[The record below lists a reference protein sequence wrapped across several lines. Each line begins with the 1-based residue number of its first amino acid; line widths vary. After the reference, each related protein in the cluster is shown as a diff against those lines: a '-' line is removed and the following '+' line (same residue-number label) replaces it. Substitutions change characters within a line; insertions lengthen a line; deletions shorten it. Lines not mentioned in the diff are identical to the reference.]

1 VRGGAWWLF
10 LIVLFALA
18 TATGRHTLA
27 MFVIILA
34 LATLVSE
41 RWGRDSLHRVR
52 YRRYLGK
59 SQLSYGEETS
69 LVVEITNAKLL
80 PLAWIRA
87 LDAFPLGLSVSTSEI
102 QYTQTSDTGLL
113 LTLVS
118 LRWFERVRHTHRV
131 KGVHRGRF
139 AIGPVQLSSADIFGF
154 SKSFRTDSTVDY
166 LTVYPKIV
174 PVEALT
180 YPAGR
185 PVGEWL
191 GRRRVIEDP
200 LRFSAVRE
208 YRSGD
213 NPRYIH
219 WRASARTGDLQTK
232 TFEPSETVSLML
244 AVDVETSPQAYTYV
258 PELLE
263 LVLSAAASIAVDAL
277 QERYMVGMF
286 MNAIGLR
293 GESWVQVSPG
303 RHERQAS
310 DLLSAMAMVDAF
322 RGAPFLEMLRAMRV
336 NMPYGASVVAITTD
350 PSEETY
356 EALSL
361 IQEAGHPVLLLTVG
375 DMPPVVPERLDS
387 IHLGGSDAWQRLENL

>member
-1 VRGGAWWLF
+1 
-10 LIVLFALA
+10 
-18 TATGRHTLA
+18 
-27 MFVIILA
+27 
-34 LATLVSE
+34 
-41 RWGRDSLHRVR
+41 
-52 YRRYLGK
+52 
-59 SQLSYGEETS
+59 
-69 LVVEITNAKLL
+69 
-80 PLAWIRA
+80 
-87 LDAFPLGLSVSTSEI
+87 
-102 QYTQTSDTGLL
+102 
-113 LTLVS
+113 
-118 LRWFERVRHTHRV
+118 
-131 KGVHRGRF
+131 
-139 AIGPVQLSSADIFGF
+139 
-154 SKSFRTDSTVDY
+154 
-166 LTVYPKIV
+166 
-174 PVEALT
+174 
-180 YPAGR
+180 
-185 PVGEWL
+185 
-191 GRRRVIEDP
+191 
-200 LRFSAVRE
+200 
-208 YRSGD
+208 
-213 NPRYIH
+213 
-219 WRASARTGDLQTK
+219 
-232 TFEPSETVSLML
+232 
-244 AVDVETSPQAYTYV
+244 VDVETSPQAYTYV

>member
-10 LIVLFALA
+10 LSVLFALA

>member
-1 VRGGAWWLF
+1 MRGGAWWLF